1 MTTNVCLHP
10 KDIKEVA
17 LGNGAISINEVIA
30 VARYGAI
37 VSFTQA
43 YCDQVDQ
50 SRSLIE
56 KFLEEDR
63 LIYGVTT
70 GFGSN
75 VTEVISP
82 QDAETLQRN
91 IVRSHAVSVGQP
103 LEKEVVRAIQLMI
116 LVNLGQGFS
125 GVRLKVLKLI
135 ASLLNNDI
143 TPFVPGDGSVG
154 YLSPEA
160 HMALVLIGE
169 GKVWHNDELIPG
181 MEVLEKAGLEPV
193 TLGCKEGL
201 ALTSGTT
208 SVTAMAVLA
217 LYNAM
222 QAAKIA
228 DITGAMSLEALKGT
242 IKAFDPRI
250 HSVKKHEEQA
260 KTARNVTRIL
270 EGSQIIDTYKEHR
283 LQDALSLRCIPQVH
297 GAIKKVLKDTK
308 ITIEDEM
315 NSAGDNPIIYPE
327 EEDGIALMGGNFDGS
342 YVGIYADTMCIAMA
356 NLAKIS
362 ERRIDRLVNHHL
374 SELPNFLVVNP
385 GLNSGYMIPQYT
397 AAGLL
402 NEIRVLS
409 HPATVDNV
417 PTCANQ
423 EDLISFAYFASKK
436 AYQISKKLEYILA
449 IELMTATQAMD
460 FHHPLKPSPITES
473 VYHLIRSQVPMV
485 KEDRF
490 FHPDIESIYR
500 QIHEGEVVQL
510 VEMAIGEMEF

>member
-1 MTTNVCLHP
+1 MTTINCIHP
-10 KDIKEVA
+10 KDIKEVV
-17 LGNGAISINEVIA
+17 LGDGAISIQEVIA

-37 VSFTQA
+37 VSFTQT
-43 YCDQVDQ
+43 YCDRVDK
-50 SRSLIE
+50 SRSLID
-56 KFLEEDR
+56 KFLDENR

-75 VTEVISP
+75 MTEVISSEE
-82 QDAETLQRN
+82 AETLQRN
-91 IVRSHAVSVGQP
+91 IIRSHAVSVGPP
-103 LEKEVVRAIQLMI
+103 LEREVVRAIQLMI

-125 GVRLKVLKLI
+125 GVRLKVLNLI
-135 ASLLNNDI
+135 ASLLNHDI
-143 TPFVPGDGSVG
+143 LPFVPGDGSVG

-160 HMALVLIGE
+160 HMALVVIGE
-169 GKVWHNDELIPG
+169 GKAWYKDELIPG
-181 MEVLEKAGLEPV
+181 IEALEKAGLAPV
-193 TLGCKEGL
+193 TLGAKEGL

-208 SVTAMAVLA
+208 SVTSMAILA
-217 LYNAM
+217 LYNSM
-222 QAAKIA
+222 QAAKTA
-228 DITGAMSLEALKGT
+228 DITGAMSLEVLKGT
-242 IKAFDPRI
+242 IKAFDPRS
-250 HSVKKHEEQA
+250 HTVKKHEEQA

-283 LQDALSLRCIPQVH
+283 LQDALSIRCIPQVH
-297 GAIKKVLKDTK
+297 GAIKRVLKDAAV
-308 ITIEDEM
+308 TIENEM
-315 NSAGDNPIIYPE
+315 NSASDNPIIFPE

-342 YVGIYADTMCIAMA
+342 YVGIYADTMCIALA
-356 NLAKIS
+356 NLAKIT

-473 VYHLIRSQVPMV
+473 VYHLIRDQVPMV

-490 FHPDIESIYR
+490 FYPDIETLYE
-500 QIHEGEVVQL
+500 QIHEGEIVKL
-510 VEMAIGEMEF
+510 VEMAIGEIEF